1 LRGCGVEAVGE
12 VVLGFGGEAV
22 LVLDYYHLMGVKG

>member
-1 LRGCGVEAVGE
+1 

-22 LVLDYYHLMGVKG
+22 AQPDARASPSPRHWSQCR